1 MKHKK
6 STNKTCKSELVCKST
21 AALQEEIKEDLSK
34 SDGSLKEL
42 IENDDRKQQEIK
54 NG

>member
-1 MKHKK
+1 MKKNKK
-6 STNKTCKSELVCKST
+6 STKTCNSELVCKST

-34 SDGSLKEL
+34 TDGSLKEL
-42 IENDDRKQQEIK
+42 IENDDRKRQKTK